1 MEARS
6 SHSPYFYDNRRILYL
21 LITMVKKVYHAWKLW
36 FLFSMLTN
44 LFSKLHHLPITSH
57 TNILP
62 KTQLLRLKAYWK
74 PKSMEVEAHG
84 AQTVSI
90 GKAGQR
96 TLQGKRF
103 EAAGIE
109 LTYFN
114 KQNINLVWCTLLI

>member
-1 MEARS
+1 
-6 SHSPYFYDNRRILYL
+6 
-21 LITMVKKVYHAWKLW
+21 
-36 FLFSMLTN
+36 
-44 LFSKLHHLPITSH
+44 
-57 TNILP
+57 
-62 KTQLLRLKAYWK
+62 
-74 PKSMEVEAHG
+74 MEVEAHG

-114 KQNINLVWCTLLI
+114 KQNTNLV